1 MRSLGLLNMSLC
13 FTLCAGLAS
22 ADTLQLRSGRRLEGK
37 YIGGTSTAIGF
48 ISGAS
53 VEYFATTDV
62 LVIMFDSAAD
72 SALDGS
78 QRPTP
83 MSGKVSVG
91 RPRVAVTDTLNQS
104 ARDRNDESSGRSVS
118 IREGHLS
125 RARGEKGGLTPANQS
140 RHRSFTWEKGG
151 WPSLL

>member
-1 MRSLGLLNMSLC
+1 MRSLGLLNISLC
-13 FTLCAGLAS
+13 FALYAGLAS

-37 YIGGTSTAIGF
+37 YISGTATAIGF
-48 ISGAS
+48 ISGNS

-72 SALDGS
+72 SSLDGN
-78 QRPTP
+78 QRPAP
-83 MSGKVSVG
+83 MSGTVSVK
-91 RPRVAVTDTLNQS
+91 RPLVAVTDTLNQS
-104 ARDRNDESSGRSVS
+104 ARDRNGESTRRSAS
-118 IREGHLS
+118 IREGHSS
-125 RARGEKGGLTPANQS
+125 RARGEKDGLTPANQS